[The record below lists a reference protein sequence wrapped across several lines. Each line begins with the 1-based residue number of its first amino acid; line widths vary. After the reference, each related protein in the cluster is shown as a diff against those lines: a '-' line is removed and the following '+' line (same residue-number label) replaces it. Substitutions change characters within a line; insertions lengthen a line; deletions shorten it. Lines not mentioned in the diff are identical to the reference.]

1 MVSIPSSSY
10 ETCELG
16 MNETLELLSSRR
28 SAPAASL
35 AEPGPT
41 ADQLESLLKIASRV
55 PDHGKLVPWRYILFE
70 GAARDRAGEIIAGVY
85 AKAHP
90 EADSAKLE
98 MERKRLSL
106 APLVVAVV
114 SRAGPHEK
122 IPEWEQ
128 VMTAGA
134 VCMNLTIA
142 ANALGFATVWLSEW
156 YAYNQEVLAQLGL
169 APSEKIAG
177 FIHIGTQPA
186 PREDRPRPVVSEIV
200 TRF

>member
-1 MVSIPSSSY
+1 
-10 ETCELG
+10 
-16 MNETLELLSSRR
+16 MNETLELLAKRR

-35 AEPGPT
+35 SEPGPT
-41 ADQLESLLKIASRV
+41 AAELDELLTIASRV
-55 PDHGKLVPWRYILFE
+55 PDHGKLVPWRYILFQGE
-70 GAARDRAGEIIAGVY
+70 ARQRAGEIIAAAY
-85 AKAHP
+85 AKKYP
-90 EADSAKLE
+90 DADSAKLD
-98 MERKRLSL
+98 MERKRLAL
-106 APLVVAVV
+106 APLVVAIV
-114 SRAGPHEK
+114 SRAAPHEK

-156 YAYNQEVLAQLGL
+156 YSYDPVVLEQFGL
-169 APSEKIAG
+169 AASEKIAG
-177 FIHIGTQPA
+177 FIHIGRPPA

>member
-1 MVSIPSSSY
+1 
-10 ETCELG
+10 

-35 AEPGPT
+35 AEPGPNT
-41 ADQLESLLKIASRV
+41 EQLESLLKIASRV
-55 PDHGKLVPWRYILFE
+55 PDHGKLVPWRYIIFE
-70 GAARDRAGEIIAGVY
+70 GASRDRAGDIIAGVY
-85 AKAHP
+85 AKTHP
-90 EADSAKLE
+90 EADTAKLD

-106 APLVVAVV
+106 APLVIAVV

-134 VCMNLTIA
+134 VCMNMTIA

-156 YAYNQEVLAQLGL
+156 YAYNAEVLTQLGL

-177 FIHIGTQPA
+177 FIHIGTQPN
-186 PREDRPRPVVSEIV
+186 PREDRPRPVIGDIV

>member
-1 MVSIPSSSY
+1 
-10 ETCELG
+10 
-16 MNETLELLSSRR
+16 MNETLELLSTRR

-41 ADQLESLLKIASRV
+41 AAELDELLTVASRV
-55 PDHGKLVPWRYILFE
+55 PDHGKLVPWRFILFQ
-70 GAARDRAGEIIAGVY
+70 GDARQRAGEIIAATY
-85 AKAHP
+85 AKKHP
-90 EADSAKLE
+90 EADSAKLD
-98 MERKRLSL
+98 MERKRLAY

-114 SRAGPHEK
+114 SRAAPHEK

-142 ANALGFATVWLSEW
+142 ATAQGFATVWLSEW
-156 YAYNQEVLAQLGL
+156 YSYDSAVLEQFGL

-177 FIHIGTQPA
+177 FIHIGRPPA

>member
-1 MVSIPSSSY
+1 
-10 ETCELG
+10 

-41 ADQLESLLKIASRV
+41 AQELESLLKIASRV

-70 GAARDRAGEIIAGVY
+70 GDARHRAGEIIAAVY

-90 EADSAKLE
+90 EADEAKLGI
-98 MERKRLSL
+98 ERKRLAL
-106 APLVVAVV
+106 APLVIAVV

-128 VMTAGA
+128 IMTAGA
-134 VCMNLTIA
+134 VCMNMTIA

-156 YAYNQEVLAQLGL
+156 YSYDPAVLAQLGL

-177 FIHIGTQPA
+177 FIHIGRPPA
-186 PREDRPRPVVSEIV
+186 PREDRPRPVISDIV

>member
-1 MVSIPSSSY
+1 
-10 ETCELG
+10 
-16 MNETLELLSSRR
+16 
-28 SAPAASL
+28 
-35 AEPGPT
+35 
-41 ADQLESLLKIASRV
+41 LLKIASRV

-70 GAARDRAGEIIAGVY
+70 GDARDRAGEIIASIY
-85 AKAHP
+85 AKKHP
-90 EADSAKLE
+90 EADAAKLA

-156 YAYNQEVLAQLGL
+156 YSYDSEVLTQLGL

-177 FIHIGTQPA
+177 FIHIGTQSN
-186 PREDRPRPVVSEIV
+186 PREDRPRPVVADIV